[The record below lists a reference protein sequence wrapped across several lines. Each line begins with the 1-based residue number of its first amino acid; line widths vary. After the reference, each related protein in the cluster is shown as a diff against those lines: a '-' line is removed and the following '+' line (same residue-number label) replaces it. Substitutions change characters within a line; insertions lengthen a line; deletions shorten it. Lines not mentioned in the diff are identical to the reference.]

1 MPDERMESMQRG
13 LAPPPESPAAADAAR
28 RRTEALRHE
37 PADASLPE
45 GAMGGT
51 SDAETAGDEAR
62 MNAAMGRGLG
72 GDREPPGG
80 APDGRSG
87 G

>member
-13 LAPPPESPAAADAAR
+13 IAPPPESPAAADAAR
-28 RRTEALRHE
+28 RRTEALRHQ
-37 PADASLPE
+37 PADAPLPD

-62 MNAAMGRGLG
+62 MNTAIRRGQDEEGRGATG
-72 GDREPPGG
+72 SE
-80 APDGRSG
+80 
-87 G
+87 

>member
-13 LAPPPESPAAADAAR
+13 IAPPPESPAAADAAR
-28 RRTEALRHE
+28 QRTEALRHQ
-37 PADASLPE
+37 PADAPLPE

-62 MNAAMGRGLG
+62 MNAAMSRG
-72 GDREPPGG
+72 
-80 APDGRSG
+80 PDGRGEGRATSDA
-87 G
+87 